1 MTVLKPH
8 PENAD
13 QMPGGLISLVRDSK
27 LWLKAPVFQEM
38 KVYAVSRG
46 LMMCRRVS
54 KMKWDV
60 PPIEGDCDLDAV
72 AFEMNGFDTAT
83 GATCSRFL

>member
-13 QMPGGLISLVRDSK
+13 RMPGGLISLVRDSK

-54 KMKWDV
+54 KMKWDF
-60 PPIEGDCDLDAV
+60 LR
-72 AFEMNGFDTAT
+72 
-83 GATCSRFL
+83 SRETVTWMPSLLK